1 MPGKKGP
8 ESGMLWWNEQDQA
21 GEGRR
26 GHVQHKPGIPLEAP
40 SSSSSAPSPHASPA
54 AGLVDLSQAATPTKG
69 DLQMVG
75 RIWNC
80 FILMF
85 AASIPLGDSFFGVW
99 SEVSLSL
106 GSPDSFPSVAGQ
118 EVTPMSKEGAGDL
131 CMAGDHSPAASLRNG
146 LQRTLGALP
155 SLLGTH
161 CCLPT
166 RP

>member
-40 SSSSSAPSPHASPA
+40 SCSSSAPSPHASPA

-69 DLQMVG
+69 DLQMAG

-99 SEVSLSL
+99 SVK
-106 GSPDSFPSVAGQ
+106 F
-118 EVTPMSKEGAGDL
+118 
-131 CMAGDHSPAASLRNG
+131 
-146 LQRTLGALP
+146 P
-155 SLLGTH
+155 SLLALQTRFPAWLGRRS
-161 CCLPT
+161 LPCPRRVLGIIAWLET
-166 RP
+166 TALLLL